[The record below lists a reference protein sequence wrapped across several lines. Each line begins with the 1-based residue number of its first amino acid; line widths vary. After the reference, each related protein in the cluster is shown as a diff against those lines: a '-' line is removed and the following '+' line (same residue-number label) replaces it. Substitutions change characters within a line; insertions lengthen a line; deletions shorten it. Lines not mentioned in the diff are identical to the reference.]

1 MSATVVVSL
10 IEATLVYLRAMRSAR
25 PLVRPTG
32 FDRMLAPLHRWIW
45 RDAERRVHKL
55 IRFGETET
63 DGGRDILRAAEVTS
77 DPLLRRLYLVHAID
91 ELRHGVLF
99 RGRAASLLPSLP
111 ASTKPRFRA
120 DWIAPGGH
128 GADDLEVGDESDDS
142 MLAFLHLSEKAAAS
156 RFTVYRDVL
165 KDDAPTCAVFD
176 EILHDETFHMNYTLV
191 QLARVSPQH
200 HKRRLWRARLSR
212 LWKAY
217 LRVAMAIAGVLG
229 GLLLMVQYFV
239 LLPPFAWL
247 AKRAARREAVGW
259 VASPADDDSLTRQ
272 Y

>member
-1 MSATVVVSL
+1 MST
-10 IEATLVYLRAMRSAR
+10 AR

-45 RDAERRVHKL
+45 RDAGRRVQKL

-63 DGGRDILRAAEVTS
+63 DGGRDILRAAEITT

-99 RGRAASLLPSLP
+99 RQRATSILP
-111 ASTKPRFRA
+111 ALPRASKPAFQA
-120 DWIAPGGH
+120 DWLAPGGH
-128 GADDLEVGDESDDS
+128 GLDDLQVEKESDAE

-165 KDDAPTCAVFD
+165 KDDAPTRAVFD

-191 QLARVSPQH
+191 QLARVEPQH
-200 HKRRLWRARLSR
+200 HRTRLWRARFSR
-212 LWKAY
+212 VWKAY
-217 LRVAMAIAGVLG
+217 LRLATGLAGVIG
-229 GLLLMVQYFV
+229 GILLTIQYFV
-239 LLPPFAWL
+239 ILPPFAWL
-247 AKRAARREAVGW
+247 AKRAARRERAGW
-259 VASPADDDSLTRQ
+259 TPIAAERPGSLTRQ

>member
-1 MSATVVVSL
+1 
-10 IEATLVYLRAMRSAR
+10 
-25 PLVRPTG
+25 
-32 FDRMLAPLHRWIW
+32 MLAPLHRWIW
-45 RDAERRVHKL
+45 SDAERRVHKL

-91 ELRHGVLF
+91 ELRHGMLF
-99 RGRAASLLPSLP
+99 RRRAASLLPSLP
-111 ASTKPRFRA
+111 ASTKPRFHA

-128 GADDLEVGDESDDS
+128 GADDLEVGDETDDS

-165 KDDAPTCAVFD
+165 ADDGPTCAVFD

-217 LRVAMAIAGVLG
+217 LRVAMAIASVLG
-229 GLLLMVQYFV
+229 GLLLMIQYFV

-247 AKRAARREAVGW
+247 AKRAARRETAGW
-259 VASPADDDSLTRQ
+259 VAISSDHDSLTRQ

>member
-1 MSATVVVSL
+1 MP
-10 IEATLVYLRAMRSAR
+10 SAR

-32 FDRMLAPLHRWIW
+32 FDRLLAPLHRWIW
-45 RDAERRVHKL
+45 SDAERRVQKL
-55 IRFGETET
+55 VRFGDTET
-63 DGGRDILRAAEVTS
+63 DGGRDILRAAEITS

-99 RGRAASLLPSLP
+99 RQRAASLLPELP
-111 ASTKPRFRA
+111 PSSKRGFRA

-128 GADDLEVGDESDDS
+128 GADDLDVDESDEA

-156 RFTVYRDVL
+156 RFTVYRDVM
-165 KDDAPTCAVFD
+165 KDDPPTCAVFD

-191 QLARVSPQH
+191 QLARVSPEH
-200 HKRRLWRARLSR
+200 HKKRIWRARLSR

-217 LRVAMAIAGVLG
+217 LRIAAALAGVIG
-229 GLLLMVQYFV
+229 GVLLTIQYFV
-239 LLPPFAWL
+239 VLPPFAWL
-247 AKRAARREAVGW
+247 ARRAARREPRGW
-259 VASPADDDSLTRQ
+259 VPIPVEERDALTRQ

>member
-1 MSATVVVSL
+1 
-10 IEATLVYLRAMRSAR
+10 
-25 PLVRPTG
+25 
-32 FDRMLAPLHRWIW
+32 MLAPLHRWIW

-63 DGGRDILRAAEVTS
+63 DGGRDILRAAEVTP

-99 RGRAASLLPSLP
+99 RQRAASLLPALP
-111 ASTKPRFRA
+111 SSSKPKFRA
-120 DWIAPGGH
+120 DWFSPGGH
-128 GADDLEVGDESDDS
+128 GLDDLDVDGESDEE

-156 RFTVYRDVL
+156 RFTIYRDVMR
-165 KDDAPTCAVFD
+165 DDPPTYAVFD

-191 QLARVSPQH
+191 QLARVSPEH

-217 LRVAMAIAGVLG
+217 LRVATAIAGMIG
-229 GLLLMVQYFV
+229 GLVLMLQYFII
-239 LLPPFAWL
+239 LPPFAWM
-247 AKRAARREAVGW
+247 ARRTARRERAGW
-259 VASPADDDSLTRQ
+259 TTIPPGPDSLTRQ
-272 Y
+272 F